1 MLESGAACW
10 DFKVLMTQN
19 KGVNRGT
26 WISSKVDTDYW
37 GKVHFQRG
45 RGAPRLG
52 RRLETL

>member
-1 MLESGAACW
+1 
-10 DFKVLMTQN
+10 MTQN

-37 GKVHFQRG
+37 GKVYFQRG